1 MEEIVARKVTTED
14 IKQFNELYYK
24 HKSYAEVA
32 RITGWSAS
40 TVSKY
45 VDKNYRPVPST
56 EIKHFDASFMPTF
69 STVAFETVS
78 NLGELCVLSDEEKE
92 EIKELW
98 KELVI

>member
-1 MEEIVARKVTTED
+1 MPRKVTIDD

-32 RITGWSAS
+32 RITGWSSS

-45 VDKNYRPVPST
+45 VDKNYASAAES
-56 EIKHFDASFMPTF
+56 EIKRFDITSMPTF
-69 STVAFETVS
+69 STVAFETVA
-78 NLGELCVLSDEEKE
+78 NLGELCILSDKEKE

>member
-1 MEEIVARKVTTED
+1 MARKVTIDD

-32 RITGWSAS
+32 RITGWSSS

-45 VDKNYRPVPST
+45 VDKNYAPAAES
-56 EIKHFDASFMPTF
+56 EIKRFGITSMPTF
-69 STVAFETVS
+69 STVAFETVA

>member
-1 MEEIVARKVTTED
+1 MARKVTIDD

-32 RITGWSAS
+32 RLTGWSSS

-45 VDKNYRPVPST
+45 VDKNYTPTAESD
-56 EIKHFDASFMPTF
+56 IKRFDETLMPTF
-69 STVAFETVS
+69 STVVFETID

-98 KELVI
+98 KELVV

>member
-1 MEEIVARKVTTED
+1 MARKVTTDD

-24 HKSYAEVA
+24 YKSYVEVA
-32 RITGWSAS
+32 RQTGWSAS

-45 VDKNYRPVPST
+45 VDKSYTPAAESD
-56 EIKHFDASFMPTF
+56 IKRFDKASMPTF
-69 STVAFETVS
+69 SAIVFETVS

-98 KELVI
+98 KELAI

>member
-1 MEEIVARKVTTED
+1 MARKVTTDD

-32 RITGWSAS
+32 RLTGWSSS

-45 VDKNYRPVPST
+45 VDKNYAPAAESD
-56 EIKHFDASFMPTF
+56 IKRFDISMMPTF
-69 STVAFETVS
+69 STITFETVD

-98 KELVI
+98 KELAI